1 MTGAESI
8 SRKSLVQK
16 AIVAE
21 FDDHLNFEVV
31 ESSRRSDP
39 IWASKD
45 MIDKLVEAKKAE
57 EHALKTEEARKKAEN
72 VLASAQSEHYCY
84 LQEVLPAILDQA
96 QQ

>member
-1 MTGAESI
+1 M
-8 SRKSLVQK
+8 VQK

-45 MIDKLVEAKKAE
+45 MIDKLVEVHSPNIIFAG
-57 EHALKTEEARKKAEN
+57 H
-72 VLASAQSEHYCY
+72 
-84 LQEVLPAILDQA
+84 
-96 QQ
+96 